1 MEKISPERFAEKGPT
16 LRRRETAMALT
27 AAALSDKVK

>member
-16 LRRRETAMALT
+16 LGRRENAVVVD
-27 AAALSDKVK
+27 SRSSV